1 MSLLSFCR
9 EFLKQCRYNVQYVFG
24 LQDYAEDYAVLDSCK
39 HLDQTC
45 RDWGRKKNTVSSEC
59 YLSGYHPTQSY
70 LIQPHPQPGSS
81 TLTHSVLKRNTR
93 HTEANDTSSATT
105 ERVADFVVF
114 DQSATLSVVAEE
126 VSLASVCLVFRFG
139 TE

>member
-1 MSLLSFCR
+1 MVEASSVGWGFNEVGLGR
-9 EFLKQCRYNVQYVFG
+9 QCRYNVQYVFG

-70 LIQPHPQPGSS
+70 L
-81 TLTHSVLKRNTR
+81 K
-93 HTEANDTSSATT
+93 
-105 ERVADFVVF
+105 VVHKNRF
-114 DQSATLSVVAEE
+114 DE
-126 VSLASVCLVFRFG
+126 VREQGV
-139 TE
+139 